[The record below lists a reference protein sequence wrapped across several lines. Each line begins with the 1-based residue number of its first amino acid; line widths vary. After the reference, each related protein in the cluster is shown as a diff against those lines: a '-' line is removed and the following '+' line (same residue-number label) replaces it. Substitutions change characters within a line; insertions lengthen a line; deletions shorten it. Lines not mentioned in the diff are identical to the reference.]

1 MIASGS
7 GDHVSETLLQP
18 RPPRSTPDGRRP
30 TTGLPADLL
39 QDSARRLR
47 GMALLGAFVFLMAN
61 FVSPF
66 LQPEGSDRLFAHL
79 SGWLPGVLSIAM
91 ALIVALAARSP
102 RFTPETI
109 VNLGLVF
116 EVIFSF
122 GIAAAEYSEIY
133 APIQH
138 RPGEYGGL
146 GLSYVAVW
154 MLLYFIVVPAPPR
167 KALVAVLASALAV
180 PITGFFTIRYGPPT
194 IEPITPGQIFLGL
207 TFPYLLVAIM
217 AYVGARV
224 VYRLGTEVTRARE
237 MGSYRLTEL
246 LGAGGM
252 GEVWR
257 AKHRLLLRPAAVKVI
272 HGDTPGVTDAVTR
285 DVMFKRFEQEA
296 QATALLRSPHTVELY
311 DFGTTDDGSF
321 YYVMELLRG
330 FDLGTLVERFGPVS
344 PARTIPLLQQVCHS
358 LAEAHG
364 HGLIHRDIKPE
375 NIFVCRYGRDPDFVK
390 VLDFGLVKMPSQ
402 TESEDVKL
410 TSGGFA
416 GGTPSFIAP
425 EQAMGEQVDGRTDIY
440 SLGCV
445 AYWLLTRRLVFESKS
460 AVKLIADHV
469 HATPVP
475 PTQRIDGE
483 IPADLERLVLSCL
496 AKEPAERPQSA
507 EQLSQALGACQTAT
521 PWTRDMAQ
529 EWWDANGT
537 RL

>member
-1 MIASGS
+1 MIAPGS

-18 RPPRSTPDGRRP
+18 QPSRSTPDSRRP

-47 GMALLGAFVFLMAN
+47 VMALLGAFAFLMAN

-66 LQPEGSDRLFAHL
+66 LEPDAIDRLLAHP
-79 SGWLPGVLSIAM
+79 SHWLPGVVSIAI
-91 ALIVALAARSP
+91 ALIVALATRNP
-102 RFTPETI
+102 RFAPETI
-109 VNLGLVF
+109 LNLGLVF
-116 EVIFSF
+116 QVIFSF

-154 MLLYFIVVPAPPR
+154 MLLFFIVVPAPPR

-180 PITGFFTIRYGPPT
+180 PITASFTIRFGPPT
-194 IEPITPGQIFLGL
+194 VEPITPGQIFIGL

-224 VYRLGTEVTRARE
+224 VYKLGTEVTRARE
-237 MGSYRLTEL
+237 LGSYRLTEL
-246 LGAGGM
+246 LGRGGM
-252 GEVWR
+252 GEVWQ
-257 AKHRLLLRPAAVKVI
+257 AKHRLLLRPAAIKVI
-272 HGDTPGVTDAVTR
+272 HGEMPGATDAVTR
-285 DVMFKRFEQEA
+285 DIMFKRFEQEA

-311 DFGTTDDGSF
+311 DFGATEDGSF

-330 FDLGTLVERFGPVS
+330 FDLGTMVERFGALP
-344 PARTIPLLQQVCHS
+344 PGRAIHLLQQVCHS

-410 TSGGFA
+410 TSSGFA

-425 EQAMGEQVDGRTDIY
+425 EQAMGEKVDGRTDIY

-445 AYWLLTRRLVFESKS
+445 AYWLLTQRLVFEANS
-460 AVKLIADHV
+460 AAKLIADHV

-475 PTQRIDGE
+475 PSQRIDGD
-483 IPADLERLVLSCL
+483 IPTDLERLVLSCL
-496 AKEPAERPQSA
+496 EKDPGNRPQSA
-507 EQLSQALGACQTAT
+507 EELSEALGTCETVTQ
-521 PWTRDMAQ
+521 WTREMAQ
-529 EWWDANGT
+529 DWWNDNGSQ
-537 RL
+537 L